1 MLVYVGHVEVSVLV
15 VRGSFKGN
23 RVYVEVLGVL
33 VVLGMLV
40 YVEVNVGLC

>member
-15 VRGSFKGN
+15 VCGRFKGN
-23 RVYVEVLGVL
+23 RVYVEVLG
-33 VVLGMLV
+33 VLGMLV